1 MTLLCSL
8 LTPKGLR
15 QGLVHSRGSVNICG
29 AGDQRPWISPELL
42 PESQDLESQAG
53 LKGWGH
59 GRGNIE
65 PPFFPPRPLV
75 TLSPISLCSL
85 AISLEETQSPAV
97 FLHHPTCLFCLVFA
111 PALPLT
117 MCFPLLCFPKSC
129 STSRPEQ
136 FILQGLA

>member
-15 QGLVHSRGSVNICG
+15 QGLAHSRDSVNICG
-29 AGDQRPWISPELL
+29 AGDQRPWMSPELL
-42 PESQDLESQAG
+42 PESKDLESQAG
-53 LKGWGH
+53 LKGWGR

-75 TLSPISLCSL
+75 TLSPISVPWP
-85 AISLEETQSPAV
+85 SPLRRPSPGGV
-97 FLHHPTCLFCLVFA
+97 SPPPHTCLFCLVLA

-117 MCFPLLCFPKSC
+117 MYFPLLCFPKSC